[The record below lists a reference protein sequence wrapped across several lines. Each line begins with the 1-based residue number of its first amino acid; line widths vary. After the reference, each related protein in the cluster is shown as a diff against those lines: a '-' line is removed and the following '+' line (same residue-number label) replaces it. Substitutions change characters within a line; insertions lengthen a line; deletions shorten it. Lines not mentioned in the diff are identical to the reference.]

1 MVTPTAVQSSRT
13 AQWLR
18 TVDWEVTENHV
29 KNQSWGGLWQN
40 QATKAGVSVCT
51 QPKLGFNR
59 QKNGSQPAKT
69 SVRFRISTAEAIP
82 LTLLHELLAQ
92 SPSTPV
98 GSYILHLPVGQR
110 KGSFCRYWPFA
121 VSLKEVWG
129 SSPAVGVGQL
139 LRDFGILGSMQPLR
153 P

>member
-1 MVTPTAVQSSRT
+1 
-13 AQWLR
+13 
-18 TVDWEVTENHV
+18 VDWEVTENHV
-29 KNQSWGGLWQN
+29 KNQSWGVLCKIKQ
-40 QATKAGVSVCT
+40 Q
-51 QPKLGFNR
+51 KLDLTYVPSQSWNSID
-59 QKNGSQPAKT
+59 KKMDLKSQPAKT

-92 SPSTPV
+92 SLSPSTPV